1 MLSIL
6 GGRYVVLCCS
16 CGEVM
21 AMGGT
26 GIGGGASDAFSPRFA
41 LLELKRLL
49 TLVPV
54 RRNMDLGCMLCGYR
68 PLPRRSR
75 KSVRK
80 DV

>member
-1 MLSIL
+1 MLSML
-6 GGRYVVLCCS
+6 GGRYVVLCCC
-16 CGEVM
+16 CGVVM

-26 GIGGGASDAFSPRFA
+26 GGTSDALSPWLD

-49 TLVPV
+49 TRVPV
-54 RRNMDLGCMLCGYR
+54 RRNMDLGCMLWGYR

-80 DV
+80 EV